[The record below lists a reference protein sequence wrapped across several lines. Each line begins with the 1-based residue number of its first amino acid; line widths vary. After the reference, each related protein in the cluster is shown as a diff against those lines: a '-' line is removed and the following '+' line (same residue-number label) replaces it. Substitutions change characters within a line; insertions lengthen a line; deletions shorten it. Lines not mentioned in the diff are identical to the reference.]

1 MTATGYF
8 RAFPLAT
15 VVAAVLGILVSLQ
28 IEVRQAAAENYF
40 DSKGTSAPCVAVM
53 LPIGKKCAQLA
64 ESSGMIAGKDLGYS
78 GITFTTSGPDDGK
91 IASVAKGSAADA
103 AGLLPGDRIITV
115 NGKPAAHTL
124 PEIAAIMTF
133 GARGEKVQLRV
144 VRGDAPIDVE
154 LTRDPQ
160 DPPPGPDSGT
170 FLIYVKPM
178 INWKGEFMP
187 CAGAGPA
194 GMAAIEF
201 CWSHFKPDGYIK
213 ATDLGTT
220 GLTFDTTKT
229 DGAWIQAVAPGSGAE
244 KAGLRAGD
252 RLVQVDGKDLTE
264 SVGGAIH
271 ESFFAKSGTTLQLT
285 YERNSAQM
293 TADMTLGKKK

>member
-1 MTATGYF
+1 MTSTSSF
-8 RAFPLAT
+8 RASPQVKVF
-15 VVAAVLGILVSLQ
+15 AAVIAIVVSLQ
-28 IEVRQAAAENYF
+28 VQLRQAVAESFF
-40 DSKGTSAPCVAVM
+40 DSKGTSAPCVGVM
-53 LPIGKKCAQLA
+53 LPVGKKCAQLA
-64 ESSGMIAGKDLGYS
+64 ENAGLISGKDLGYS
-78 GITFTTSGPDDGK
+78 GMTFTTTGPDDGK
-91 IASVAKGSAADA
+91 IASVAKGLAADA
-103 AGLLPGDRIITV
+103 AGLEAGDRILTV

-124 PEIAAIMTF
+124 PEIAEIMTF

-144 VRGDAPIDVE
+144 VRADAPISVE
-154 LTRDPQ
+154 FTRDPQ
-160 DPPPGPDSGT
+160 DPPPGPNSGT
-170 FLIYVKPM
+170 ILIYVKPM

-220 GLTFDTTKT
+220 GLTFDTAKT
-229 DGAWIQAVAPGSGAE
+229 DGAWIQTVAPGSGAE

-252 RLVQVDGKDLTE
+252 RLVQVNGKDLTE
-264 SVGGAIH
+264 SVGEAIH
-271 ESFFAKSGTTLQLT
+271 ESLFAKSGAKFTLT
-285 YERNSAQM
+285 FVRDSAQK

>member
-1 MTATGYF
+1 
-8 RAFPLAT
+8 
-15 VVAAVLGILVSLQ
+15 
-28 IEVRQAAAENYF
+28 
-40 DSKGTSAPCVAVM
+40 
-53 LPIGKKCAQLA
+53 
-64 ESSGMIAGKDLGYS
+64 
-78 GITFTTSGPDDGK
+78 
-91 IASVAKGSAADA
+91 
-103 AGLLPGDRIITV
+103 
-115 NGKPAAHTL
+115 
-124 PEIAAIMTF
+124 
-133 GARGEKVQLRV
+133 
-144 VRGDAPIDVE
+144 
-154 LTRDPQ
+154 
-160 DPPPGPDSGT
+160 
-170 FLIYVKPM
+170 
-178 INWKGEFMP
+178 
-187 CAGAGPA
+187 
-194 GMAAIEF
+194 MAAIEF